1 VRDSSFCSV
10 SVNLESL
17 RFLANGFEGL
27 RQGKPEETF
36 NELIIKN
43 KKKRDKKIGEMSS
56 LSSNR
61 GGDN

>member
-1 VRDSSFCSV
+1 MPI
-10 SVNLESL
+10 ESL
-17 RFLANGFEGL
+17 CFLANGFEGL

-61 GGDN
+61 GGDNQIQNKLEKL